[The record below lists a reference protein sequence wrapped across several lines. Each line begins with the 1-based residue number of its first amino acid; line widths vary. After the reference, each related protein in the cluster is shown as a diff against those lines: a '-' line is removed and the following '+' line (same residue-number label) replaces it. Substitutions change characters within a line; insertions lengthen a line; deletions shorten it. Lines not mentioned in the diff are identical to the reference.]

1 MVLTYVAILLLL
13 YIIVRSVIELTQ
25 IIVYGSVPRKEVL
38 TKSFQRLEGK
48 KKSNYTS
55 ISRGNSSLSQKYV
68 NYFQTIL
75 VCFVVFML
83 ALFLFRSILPA
94 LLLSLLGLLYPRLKS
109 SQDKKRIQ
117 NKLLLQFREAI
128 LSMASSLKAGSSLQ
142 TAIQRCEIDL
152 ERELQFQKEK
162 PMLEA
167 LEKMN
172 GDIQLGKSIEEVL
185 LEFKNEHDLEDIDQ
199 FIDAIIMTRTKGGNL
214 ADVIHNT
221 SESISDK
228 ILIQQEI
235 KLATAQKR
243 MEAGILTFMPVGL
256 VIILMVL
263 NPGYMQPMYDTT
275 LGTILLFIAVIML
288 VINFFIGRKVTNINV

>member
-1 MVLTYVAILLLL
+1 MILTYVSILMLL
-13 YIIVRSVIELTQ
+13 YILIRSVKELTQ
-25 IIVYGSVPRKEVL
+25 IIIYGSVPKKQVL
-38 TKSFQRLEGK
+38 SKAFKRLEGK
-48 KKSNYTS
+48 KTTYVSHAHEKSS
-55 ISRGNSSLSQKYV
+55 ISRYISKYL
-68 NYFQTIL
+68 QTIL
-75 VCFVVFML
+75 VCFGILML
-83 ALFLFRSILPA
+83 ALFLFRSTVPA
-94 LLLSLLGLLYPRLKS
+94 VLLSALGLLYPKFKEA
-109 SQDKKRIQ
+109 QDKRRIE
-117 NKLLLQFREAI
+117 NKLLLQFRESI

-142 TAIQRCEIDL
+142 TALQRCEIDL
-152 ERELQFQKEK
+152 QRELQFQKER

-167 LEKMN
+167 LGKMN
-172 GDIQLGKSIEEVL
+172 GDIQLGKSVEEVL
-185 LEFKNEHDLEDIDQ
+185 IEFKNNHDIEDIDQ

-263 NPGYMQPMYDTT
+263 NPGYMQPMYDTA
-275 LGTILLFIAVIML
+275 LGTILLFMAVIML